1 MVYANR
7 SVLTIRM
14 YSSSPSFRNDG
25 RVVVVLTPA
34 IFRGGIGFPD
44 AAPLVRMFI
53 DVGNVPLAQS
63 G

>member
-1 MVYANR
+1 
-7 SVLTIRM
+7 M
-14 YSSSPSFRNDG
+14 YNSSPSFRNDDRG
-25 RVVVVLTPA
+25 VVVLAPA

-53 DVGNVPLAQS
+53 DVGSVPSAQL